1 MQPRAQP
8 GTPGDGAGTPG
19 WHGGAVIGILAHGCG
34 VGGAAPGSVRT
45 GRGET
50 PPRGW
55 LAPPACVATAIR
67 SEIAADMQFIIA
79 AAHGNRR
86 TNALAP
92 RGARGSGGAGTGGA
106 GSEGGTERMGAP
118 RPRAPISLG
127 SQRISGL
134 NLGSPRRKGPG
145 WAPPGA
151 PRLGAVGSVAAR
163 AGGAVGCQ
171 RAARP
176 RCSGEPTAATCDM
189 CQRVNDC
196 SIQGESQNIQGQTL
210 PCERHHE
217 Y

>member
-19 WHGGAVIGILAHGCG
+19 WHGGGCDRDFG
-34 VGGAAPGSVRT
+34 TRLRGRRGAAPGSVCT

-118 RPRAPISLG
+118 RPGAPISLG
-127 SQRISGL
+127 SQRISSL

-145 WAPPGA
+145 WAPPRSPQAGCWVPWA
-151 PRLGAVGSVAAR
+151 RWRRVPAARLDVSGRLGRDAPGNRLRRHVTCV
-163 AGGAVGCQ
+163 
-171 RAARP
+171 
-176 RCSGEPTAATCDM
+176 SG
-189 CQRVNDC
+189 
-196 SIQGESQNIQGQTL
+196 
-210 PCERHHE
+210 
-217 Y
+217 